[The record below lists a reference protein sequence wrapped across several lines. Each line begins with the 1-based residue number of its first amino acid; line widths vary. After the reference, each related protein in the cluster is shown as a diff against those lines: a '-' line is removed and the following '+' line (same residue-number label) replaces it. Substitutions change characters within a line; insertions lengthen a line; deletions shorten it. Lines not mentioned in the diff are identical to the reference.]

1 MIESIG
7 TSTSPLAIYPLKRQ
21 DARILWM
28 AVRYRIQMN
37 NLKEVAQFRIDL
49 PESWLDL
56 KVKKKKGFKKK
67 G

>member
-7 TSTSPLAIYPLKRQ
+7 TSTSPFAIYPLKRQ

-28 AVRYRIQMN
+28 SVRYRIQMN